1 MFDGNEN
8 NLRDNAQYVTNIAIE
23 TLSAEKKE
31 DGLYSLCLT
40 WSLNGGRFHDSDA
53 KYEVNVFYGGVKQS
67 EAYAVTVDKIDD
79 CSGTVSGMKLDTS
92 DKEKPYTISLIY
104 SKDSTSRESD
114 VVEIPIYELENL
126 TGEYFDSSLNI
137 SWDKSFNN
145 YPYIFCRVYR
155 DKGIEEIYEVPKAN
169 TNIQVSLPKT
179 SNKLPINADIYSTDG
194 DGISGIVQKLRFFPQ
209 GIALTSFDREEDSL
223 NAEFYFSC
231 SEEESKNLSVYFCI
245 LKDNTVLK
253 RSEQVSLTP
262 ISNGRFKVTLNN
274 FFAEILQSCVEKS
287 FLGAVI
293 EYRNA
298 KTVVFSG
305 AACLPLAAPV
315 LKATEYL
322 SVGVRLTVEYP
333 LSAPVIGFWGNDNAA
348 HYSKEIDV
356 KCSELEVFGVRPIFS
371 VNGCECRGVS
381 SDKISV
387 FRESFFIETAN
398 DKGAVIYYRQ
408 NSGKSDEAVCEF
420 SRELFLTHLTT
431 GISSENNIITLEPCT
446 KSGALYTLKLDN
458 SFLLSAD
465 NNNQE
470 LNGFYKKLFGI
481 DADGA
486 ANNITPMGFYLLSDA
501 VSRMCR
507 CKLSDVC
514 ALYRNFIPESRY
526 CAVLPGDILR
536 IETSVYTEQTDSGS
550 EDVSG
555 YTLTNTIEYN
565 AALSGSA
572 NSAAIVFDSFVS
584 SMSKGMNFTRSA
596 ETGQNCRLS
605 GMTDVAVNVEN
616 PYLYLVYPINYYSS
630 DMPASVYPYDN
641 AFLIGNINYST
652 LLDELNDITEYP
664 EHSAELDGVAYFNGR
679 SSVTI
684 LIPVCVN
691 EVQHHVPVGT
701 SIYELLTGLGY
712 YGAEFKLFRLNANRE
727 YCPVF
732 IEDGIPSSEI
742 ILISGDKID
751 TDF

>member
-1 MFDGNEN
+1 MFDENEN
-8 NLRDNAQYVTNIAIE
+8 NLLDNAQYVTNIAIA
-23 TLSAEKKE
+23 TLSAERKE
-31 DGLYSLCLT
+31 DGSYGFCLT
-40 WSLNGGRFHDSDA
+40 WTLNGGRFHDSDA

-67 EAYAVTVDKIDD
+67 EVYPVTVDKIDD

-92 DKEKPYTISLIY
+92 NKEKPYSISLIY
-104 SKDSTSRESD
+104 SKDGASKESD
-114 VVEIPIYELENL
+114 AVEIPIYELENL

-155 DKGIEEIYEVPKAN
+155 DNGIEEIYEVSKTK

-179 SNKLPINADIYSTDG
+179 ANELPINADIYSTDG
-194 DGISGIVQKLRFFPQ
+194 DGISGIVQKLRFFPR
-209 GIALTSFDREEDSL
+209 GMALTSFDRDGDSL
-223 NAEFYFSC
+223 NAEFDFSC
-231 SEEESKNLSVYFCI
+231 SEEESKNLSVYFCV

-274 FFAEILQSCVEKS
+274 FFAEILRSCVEKS
-287 FLGAVI
+287 SLGAVI

-315 LKATEYL
+315 LKATEY
-322 SVGVRLTVEYP
+322 VRGGARLTAEYP
-333 LSAPVIGFWGNDNAA
+333 LSAPVIGFWGDDNAA
-348 HYSKEIDV
+348 HYSREINV
-356 KCSELEVFGVRPIFS
+356 KYSEFEVFAVRPIFS
-371 VNGCECRGVS
+371 VNGCECKGIS

-398 DKGAVIYYRQ
+398 DKSTVIYYRQ
-408 NSGKSDEAVCEF
+408 NSGNTNEAVCEF
-420 SRELFLTHLTT
+420 SRELFLTHLTA

-446 KSGALYTLKLDN
+446 ESGALYTLKLDN
-458 SFLLSAD
+458 SSLLSAD

-481 DADGA
+481 DAGGA

-526 CAVLPGDILR
+526 CAVLPGDMLR
-536 IETSVYTEQTDSGS
+536 IETSIYTEQTDSDS
-550 EDVSG
+550 EDISG
-555 YTLTNTIEYN
+555 YTLTNTLEYN
-565 AALSGSA
+565 ATLSGSE
-572 NSAAIVFDSFVS
+572 NSAVIVFDSFVS
-584 SMSKGMNFTRSA
+584 SMTKGMNFTRSA

-605 GMTDVAVNVEN
+605 GITDAAVNVEY

-630 DMPASVYPYDN
+630 NIPASVYPYDN

-652 LLDELNDITEYP
+652 LLDELKDITEYP

-691 EVQHHVPVGT
+691 GIQHRVPVGT

-712 YGAEFKLFRLNANRE
+712 YGAEFKLFRLNAKRE

-742 ILISGDKID
+742 TLISGDKID
-751 TDF
+751 TAF